1 MLKADLLRS
10 DHIELVLALHALGLP
25 RAQVI
30 KIFESHYG
38 FRISE
43 RAYRHALTSAS
54 RITGKG
60 IKRVLTW
67 IYESSVMCFRPAT
80 HVLIDNFRLVDL
92 LISSGISYRETARVL
107 TSMLNHSISEDQ
119 VQRFIQQI
127 RTNSLPDSYFQRKAL
142 WNSLVR
148 KAEAYQ
154 C

>member
-38 FRISE
+38 FGISE
-43 RAYRHALTSAS
+43 RAYRYALASTS
-54 RITGKG
+54 RVTGKG
-60 IKRVLTW
+60 IKRVLSW
-67 IYESSVMCFRPAT
+67 IYQSSVMCFRPTT
-80 HVLIDNFRLVDL
+80 HVLIDNLHLVDL

-107 TSMLNHSISEDQ
+107 TSMLNHSVSEDQ
-119 VQRFIQQI
+119 VQRFAKQV
-127 RTNSLPDSYFQRKAL
+127 RSNRLPESYLQRKAL
-142 WNSLVR
+142 WNALVR